1 MRLAFTLSFHRRG
14 WRTDGWDTSSC
25 VGPLHNASFVFEEIL
40 YLFRSLRR
48 ESWTGKKIRLHERRA
63 YRGDHGREIKLSVGR
78 VRTWSMYCKRAYG
91 DEAYVLV
98 RSIVDE
104 NWKQLVVVI
113 RKGIA
118 TNQ

>member
-1 MRLAFTLSFHRRG
+1 
-14 WRTDGWDTSSC
+14 
-25 VGPLHNASFVFEEIL
+25 
-40 YLFRSLRR
+40 
-48 ESWTGKKIRLHERRA
+48 
-63 YRGDHGREIKLSVGR
+63 
-78 VRTWSMYCKRAYG
+78 MYCKRAYG